1 MAKDKQSKDN
11 KKQGKNRTPRLVFD
25 ERGAFKKV
33 AGLSK
38 DPAERALQLQ
48 QLLLQLGEDQQL
60 KTVNLSGVNADLE
73 AAGKDLSAAQ
83 QRERFLEERVQE
95 LSSKNQKLS
104 RSFSLE
110 KACNTTL
117 REGRNLSERRI
128 KFLEN
133 ERRITK
139 WLSRTY
145 PGFKYAHTGDG
156 VAIFEFAGLYVEL
169 MQTREHCRFIVF
181 SSTEM
186 SIKLEAQTI
195 EVGTELT
202 PDVFALLQTYV
213 RAVTPEGHAE
223 FSKDYELRK
232 LYSPGSKANSR
243 GDRLQNR
250 CVQNAAR
257 LRSVGS
263 PTRPDLPRREPGK
276 HFEEVILTGSASP
289 VTALRP
295 TQEQDSTTQERREP
309 TAMTSRLLGSIE
321 EMRQQARQS
330 HNDQPDDTSS
340 TEETKPSA
348 QPDFTELIIKGA
360 VSLFNML
367 TNELTD
373 AFGIPKETDDSTSAS
388 APGSPHE

>member
-1 MAKDKQSKDN
+1 MAKDKQSKDD

-83 QRERFLEERVQE
+83 QRERFLEEQVQE

-117 REGRNLSERRI
+117 REGRSLSERRI

-232 LYSPGSKANSR
+232 LYAPGSKANSR

-309 TAMTSRLLGSIE
+309 TSMTSRLLGSIE

-348 QPDFTELIIKGA
+348 QPDFTEVIIKGA